1 MVINDGIVNT
11 GAIINTGSVMVSSTV
26 GGTSTTGG
34 TGGGTGGTVPADAD
48 QHIVG
53 AHMSG
58 TSLILEHS
66 DTTESTVLDVNS
78 DTGEFDHFISGTVS
92 LSISPADAAQDWAS
106 I

>member
-11 GAIINTGSVMVSSTV
+11 GAIVNTGSVTV
-26 GGTSTTGG
+26 TSTTGG